1 MDRCWKCGSPMTK
14 NSRERICTNCG
25 RTAQRHKNSTPNYD
39 DSSSGDVGA
48 LGALLGL
55 GLLGLAFASSKKNTS
70 SNEDIEIPDYIDYSQ
85 LLEDEEKQR
94 KRRAWAKRHKKGIV
108 ICVFVL
114 ILSAFL
120 FIVYHELQLL
130 IPLGFDSSSLEG
142 IRYTEAVQLLKESGF
157 TNIQMKEIS
166 DLTLSRED
174 EHNLVSEIKL
184 LYTSEFNEET
194 KYPSNLKVTIVYHT
208 IELYAPP
215 ISAKEAKGMNYA
227 DVVEAFED
235 AGFINITVNAEY
247 DINTGWLTNDGE
259 VGTVTING
267 DKKFDSYD
275 EYRLD
280 AEVIIT
286 YHTYKKN
293 KPN

>member
-1 MDRCWKCGSPMTK
+1 
-14 NSRERICTNCG
+14 
-25 RTAQRHKNSTPNYD
+25 
-39 DSSSGDVGA
+39 
-48 LGALLGL
+48 
-55 GLLGLAFASSKKNTS
+55 
-70 SNEDIEIPDYIDYSQ
+70 
-85 LLEDEEKQR
+85 
-94 KRRAWAKRHKKGIV
+94 
-108 ICVFVL
+108 
-114 ILSAFL
+114 
-120 FIVYHELQLL
+120 
-130 IPLGFDSSSLEG
+130 
-142 IRYTEAVQLLKESGF
+142 
-157 TNIQMKEIS
+157 MKEIS

-247 DINTGWLTNDGE
+247 DIITGWLTNDGE